1 MLLFIVAP
9 LHSQPPPSTAPP
21 GEDITP
27 TFKTGV
33 ADVRVDVQVTQ
44 GSKIVRNLKKEDFAV
59 SDNGQSKDV
68 VYFAHGD
75 EPLSIVLLLDVSGSM
90 QRWLNQIA
98 ATARDALNQLRPG
111 DKVAVM
117 VFGKTSDVHQDF
129 SDNLAE
135 SARQIAKAIHEHDV
149 GAGTAINQSII
160 DAAKFMDTHA
170 DPLGRRAILI
180 LTDNLSISVKVPD
193 EKVIRALDDANT
205 VLNAIVVGRGIRPDP
220 TKEAERFNPE
230 FTPAD
235 VFKLAEQTG
244 GLAVKAER
252 ADSSFRD
259 MIDRIRS
266 RYTLAYHLP
275 EDAQPGSFRHI
286 QAALT
291 TDAKRFYPA
300 AELHAR
306 AGYFVK

>member
-1 MLLFIVAP
+1 MSVPVRARTSAVLPWSMWPAVPA
-9 LHSQPPPSTAPP
+9 
-21 GEDITP
+21 IT
-27 TFKTGV
+27 FFM
-33 ADVRVDVQVTQ
+33 Q
-44 GSKIVRNLKKEDFAV
+44 GNKIVRNLKKEDFTVA
-59 SDNGQSKDV
+59 DNGQSKDV

-75 EPLSIVLLLDVSGSM
+75 EPLSLVLLLDVSGSM
-90 QRWLNQIA
+90 QRWLNQIS
-98 ATARDALNQLRPG
+98 ATAREALNQLRPG
-111 DKVAVM
+111 DKVAIM

-135 SARQIAKAIHEHDV
+135 SARQIGKAVHGHDV

-160 DAAKFMDTHA
+160 DAAKFMDAHA

-180 LTDNLSISVKVPD
+180 LTDNLSVSVRVPD

-205 VLNAIVVGRGIRPDP
+205 VLNAIVVGRAIRPDP
-220 TKEAERFNPE
+220 EKQAGSNPDL
-230 FTPAD
+230 TPAD
-235 VFKLAEQTG
+235 VFKLVEQTG

-252 ADSSFRD
+252 ADASFHD

-275 EDAQPGSFRHI
+275 DDAQPGSFRHI
-286 QAALT
+286 QAQLT
-291 TDAKRFYPA
+291 LDAKRFYPA

-306 AGYFVK
+306 TGYFVK